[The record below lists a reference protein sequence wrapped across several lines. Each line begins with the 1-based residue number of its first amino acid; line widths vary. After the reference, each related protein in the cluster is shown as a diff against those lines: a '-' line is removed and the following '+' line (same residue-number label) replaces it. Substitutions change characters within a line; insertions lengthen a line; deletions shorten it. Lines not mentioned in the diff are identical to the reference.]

1 MFPWGVVCEMTGE
14 NIPLE
19 SKLCLLHIYPES
31 MSVNA
36 SKKKLI
42 DFSLIQ
48 AKRVIALVWK
58 NIQRPVLSQW
68 IKEMSDNL
76 ALEKL

>member
-1 MFPWGVVCEMTGE
+1 
-14 NIPLE
+14 
-19 SKLCLLHIYPES
+19 

-76 ALEKL
+76 AS